1 MKKMKNTIFPFIGLL
16 LIVWGIAAVG
26 HGTASPETVTKIGE
40 VTRGASVTLKGEV
53 TRILDEDEFRLK
65 DETGSIRIYIGWRN
79 RVMVNVG
86 ETVTV
91 KGVVDDDLVSAF
103 RPEVYAKEL
112 IREDGT
118 RVRLN

>member
-1 MKKMKNTIFPFIGLL
+1 MQRTIILFISMALTM
-16 LIVWGIAAVG
+16 VAVDVV
-26 HGTASPETVTKIGE
+26 HGREAKETITKIGE
-40 VTRGASVTLKGEV
+40 VTRGASVTLQGKV
-53 TRILDEDEFRLK
+53 TRILDEDEFRLE

-91 KGVVDDDLVSAF
+91 KGFVDDDLMGVF

-118 RVRLN
+118 SVRLN